1 MTNIAQSNKIKLFLL
16 IIFLI
21 ITNAYYG
28 EHDINTSANSSYYYL
43 HIANSYPDGM
53 NLLSG
58 SQNYVH
64 GERFLISYIVGFIS
78 NLLSTNSFYI
88 FQLFTYFAVSILV
101 VINYKIIR
109 KISTQKNNSFLF
121 FSLFLLNP
129 YIIRYSLSNPLMLND
144 LVFTISISLLFLSFL
159 NKKNIFFYTALF
171 LAIISRQTSVLIILT
186 LIFSLALPYKNEFI
200 DFKKII
206 FSFLLLITNYLIS
219 QQYLEISNVNEFYNS
234 QFFGLLDF
242 FQKDF
247 DILKFIKFLFL
258 PLLSFGPLFVIL
270 IALLLKKKVFLIIN
284 EKNIFFIILL
294 ILFVS
299 QPFLAGPEVAGK
311 NIIRISTMGYTALI
325 FLLCVN
331 LKNLKDVSNKVSNT
345 FSIVLLFWSLH
356 PTFSKIKI
364 FELFGKFLNY

>member
-1 MTNIAQSNKIKLFLL
+1 MTNIVQSNKIKLFLL

-28 EHDINTSANSSYYYL
+28 EHDINTSASSSYYYL

-53 NLLSG
+53 NLSSG
-58 SQNYVH
+58 SQNYIH

-88 FQLFTYFAVSILV
+88 FQLFTYFAISILV
-101 VINYKIIR
+101 VINYKIIL

-129 YIIRYSLSNPLMLND
+129 YIIRYSLSNPMMLND

-219 QQYLEISNVNEFYNS
+219 QQYLEISNVNEFYSS
-234 QFFGLLDF
+234 QFF
-242 FQKDF
+242 
-247 DILKFIKFLFL
+247 
-258 PLLSFGPLFVIL
+258 V
-270 IALLLKKKVFLIIN
+270 
-284 EKNIFFIILL
+284 
-294 ILFVS
+294 
-299 QPFLAGPEVAGK
+299 
-311 NIIRISTMGYTALI
+311 
-325 FLLCVN
+325 
-331 LKNLKDVSNKVSNT
+331 
-345 FSIVLLFWSLH
+345 
-356 PTFSKIKI
+356 
-364 FELFGKFLNY
+364 

>member
-1 MTNIAQSNKIKLFLL
+1 MTNIYQSNKLKIFLL

-28 EHDINTSANSSYYYL
+28 EYDINSSASSSYYYL

-53 NLLSG
+53 NLANG
-58 SQNYVH
+58 SQNYIH

-101 VINYKIIR
+101 IINYNIIN

-129 YIIRYSLSNPLMLND
+129 YIVRYSLSNPMMLND

-186 LIFSLALPYKNEFI
+186 LIFSLVLPYKNEFI
-200 DFKKII
+200 NYKKII
-206 FSFLLLITNYLIS
+206 FSFLLWITNYLIS
-219 QQYLEISNVNEFYNS
+219 LQYLEISNINEFYNS
-234 QFFGLLDF
+234 QFFGLLHF

-247 DILKFIKFLFL
+247 NFFQFIKFLFL
-258 PLLSFGPLFVIL
+258 PLLSFGPLFIIIL
-270 IALLLKKKVFLIIN
+270 ILLLRKKVYLKIN
-284 EKNIFFIILL
+284 EKNVFFIILL

-299 QPFLAGPEVAGK
+299 QPFLAGPDVAGK
-311 NIIRISTMGYTALI
+311 NIIRLSTMGYTSLI
-325 FLLCVN
+325 FLLFVN
-331 LKNLKDVSNKVSNT
+331 LKNLKDISSKVSNT
-345 FSIVLLFWSLH
+345 FSVILLFWSFH

-364 FELFGKFLNY
+364 FELF